1 MASGRILSPR
11 LPQNTHEEPPP
22 SRKRIKIDVMRNPLM
37 TKKRST
43 SIQPPMPA
51 QVKSLSDI
59 AVRDEANEG

>member
-1 MASGRILSPR
+1 
-11 LPQNTHEEPPP
+11 
-22 SRKRIKIDVMRNPLM
+22 M